1 MIIDDSLSSLLP
13 VLPLQMGS
21 HSATGKAMEIR

>member
-1 MIIDDSLSSLLP
+1 LSSLLP